1 MWILVLFQ
9 FNFGT
14 GTAQETFLL
23 KYKIDDPV
31 SRIDSIS
38 FEDSLLRDTYAK
50 EILVG
55 LIADGYLTAY
65 AERPIFSENTMYL
78 MFHPGKVHEWVDL
91 EIGNLEDW
99 IVLKSGFN
107 YFRFGGKP
115 FRYQEVEKL
124 FKSVLEVT
132 QNNGFPFAAIRLDSV
147 KYKNQGISAQIAVE
161 MGPYITFDTLKVTG
175 DSKTN
180 PLFLAKRLD
189 MAPGAPFSQK
199 KIDQSVDALRN
210 IPYIVLEDA
219 PELSFQNEEATFYLP
234 ITDRKMNT
242 LDGIIGL
249 LPNEIE
255 ENKWLITGQFDLAL
269 HNVSGRGRSYGIN
282 WQRLTQYSQ
291 NLRISALEP
300 MLLGSAIDLKASFY
314 LLKEDT
320 TFLNRDFRLDLG
332 YQLGP
337 HTYLSFFGR
346 RQAGDLLGVSG
357 YDQLDVLPEAADF
370 RYNNYGVDFLFNK
383 LDDVFLPKAGWQTKM
398 VAGLGNK
405 RLLQNTGLPQSLYD
419 GLEMTSFQYY
429 LQGHFSYYLAWE
441 QKFSSLFKL
450 SFGEMKNPN
459 LLSNDLFRL
468 GGLKTIRGFN
478 ENYFFANRFF
488 YINLEPRFYFDNY
501 SYFLIFADMGM
512 IENEVFG
519 FARDWPFSFGA
530 GFTLETGSGIFNFI
544 YAVGK
549 SSTQPLGFNYS
560 RIHFGYTGRF

>member
-1 MWILVLFQ
+1 MWVLVLFQ
-9 FNFGT
+9 FFFGT

-23 KYKIDDPV
+23 KFEIDGPV
-31 SRIDSIS
+31 SRIDSIA
-38 FEDSLLRDTYAK
+38 FEDSLVRDTYAK

-55 LIADGYLTAY
+55 LVADGYITAY
-65 AERPIFSENTMYL
+65 ADRPIFSENAMYL
-78 MFHPGKVHEWVDL
+78 KFHPGKVHEWVDL

-99 IVLKSGFN
+99 IALKSGFN
-107 YFRFGGKP
+107 YFRFGGQP

-124 FKSVLEVT
+124 FKKVLEVT

-147 KYKNQGISAQIAVE
+147 RYKKEGISAQIAVE
-161 MGPYITFDTLKVTG
+161 KGPYITFDTLKVTG

-189 MAPGAPFSQK
+189 MAPGAPFSQR

-210 IPYIVLEDA
+210 IPYIVLEEA
-219 PELSFQNEEATFYLP
+219 PELSFQNEEATFYVP

-357 YDQLDVLPEAADF
+357 NDQLDVLPEAADF
-370 RYNNYGVDFLFNK
+370 RYNNYGVEFLFNK
-383 LDDVFLPKAGWQTKM
+383 VDDVFLPKAGWQTKM
-398 VAGLGNK
+398 LSGVGNK
-405 RLLQNTGLPQSLYD
+405 KLLQNTGFPQSLYD

-429 LQGHFSYYLAWE
+429 FQGHFSYYLAWK
-441 QKFSSLFKL
+441 QKFSTLLKL

-478 ENYFFANRFF
+478 ENYFFANRFV
-488 YINLEPRFYFDNY
+488 YMNLEPRFYFDNY